1 MLHLFKKLQKF
12 SISDTQKSLTL
23 ANLMT
28 ENGNL
33 LKKINVQERALQRG
47 ESEYK
52 EREED
57 VRVLK
62 IEVKRLR
69 TEESALIKNSQN
81 MEELKKEMLHLQK
94 DLLQQKNKVKSL
106 QTELENL
113 SGRFS
118 LRRIGKM

>member
-1 MLHLFKKLQKF
+1 
-12 SISDTQKSLTL
+12 
-23 ANLMT
+23 MT

-106 QTELENL
+106 QTELENPL
-113 SGRFS
+113 NIHRSEYHLTSGNRT
-118 LRRIGKM
+118 LEHAT